1 MKAMVLAAGLG
12 TRLQPYTI
20 DRPKAL
26 VTVEGKPLLAF
37 ILEKL
42 ASSGFDEVVINVHHF
57 ADMIEE
63 YLSKNDFG
71 VKIHISDERNRL
83 LDTGGGLLKAMKF
96 LDGDE
101 PFLVHNVD
109 ILSDID
115 LVKLVEHHSEHSALA
130 TLAVGKRNSSRHFLF
145 DESMRLSGWR
155 NNLTEKEI
163 IPAKDRQNLQPFAF
177 AGIHVI
183 SPDFFR
189 LIHAH
194 GPFSIVDA
202 YLSLCSNNLLKG
214 FDTSSNFIVDVG
226 KPKNLDKAS
235 EFVKSHGVKN
245 VI

>member
-42 ASSGFDEVVINVHHF
+42 AASGFDEVVINVHHF
-57 ADMIEE
+57 AEMIEE

-71 VKIHISDERNRL
+71 VKIHISDERSRL
-83 LDTGGGLLKAMKF
+83 LDTGGGLLKAMPF
-96 LDGDE
+96 LDGEE

-109 ILSDID
+109 ILSNID
-115 LVKLVEHHSEHSALA
+115 LGNLVKYHNEHSALA
-130 TLAVGKRNSSRHFLF
+130 TLAVGKRDSSRHFLF

-155 NNLTEKEI
+155 NNLTQKEI
-163 IPAKDRQNLQPFAF
+163 IPAKERGALQPFAF

-202 YLSLCSNNLLKG
+202 YLSLCSNSLLKG
-214 FDTSSNFIVDVG
+214 FDTSSNFVIDVG
-226 KPKNLDKAS
+226 KPKNLDRAS
-235 EFVKSHGVKN
+235 EFVRSQGVKSTL
-245 VI
+245 